1 MKLLLKA
8 AIRNSK
14 HFALALLTLGS
25 LLLLSTANYLEMFSL
40 GTLANTG
47 VDFFTLFGKQEG
59 KKLRAVRKV
68 SYEDFMRRWEV
79 IEKKKPGEVS
89 ASDAVSYIAKRK
101 ESNPI
106 NWVFRRVTADFD
118 VEKNFSTLIIL
129 LVLVALFK
137 ASTLF
142 FSRYV
147 TQLLSIRLTKDLRQ
161 QYFEHIQAL
170 PLQFYQEYNVG
181 SLAARVV
188 GDAGQIASSL
198 NSFLTNYLSTPFI
211 IFSTLGMC
219 FYLSW
224 QLSSIIFIGLP
235 LLIFPVV
242 FLTKKVKKVSRQ
254 LQRNQESFTS
264 VLLDFL
270 SGIQTV
276 KIYAMEA
283 FSLKKYKE
291 QNERMAHLQ
300 IKSAK
305 YDLLTRPILHTITTT
320 CLAFV
325 ALFGLYTL
333 HMSLAELIVFC
344 GLLHTFYE
352 PVKKFAEENAN
363 IQRGVVAAERMFEVL
378 QIHPIIEDKREAIP
392 LMGFE
397 KEIVFHQ
404 VSFKYKDKWILKNL
418 SFTVKKGET
427 VAIVGPTGAGKTTI
441 VQLLPR
447 LYDVQKGDIC
457 IDGKSIKEYTQRSLR
472 EVLAYV
478 PQKPFL
484 FYDTVFENIAFGR
497 DFSEEQV
504 VLAAK
509 KAYADEFIVHL
520 EKGYQT
526 LLAETG
532 KTLSGGQQQRLAI
545 ARALVKKS
553 PILVMDEATSSLDA
567 LSENRIKEAIK
578 NLHGHITQIVIAH
591 RLSTI
596 EYADRI
602 IYLQEGEKIAE
613 GSKEQLLASCPPFRR
628 MWNAYHQ
635 QEEENI
641 PFSC

>member
-14 HFALALLTLGS
+14 HFGLAFLALGS
-25 LLLLSTANYLEMFSL
+25 LLFLSTANYLEMFSL

-59 KKLRAVRKV
+59 KRLRPVRKI
-68 SYEDFMRRWEV
+68 SYEDFIQRWEA
-79 IEKKKPGEVS
+79 IEKKKEGELS
-89 ASDAVSYIAKRK
+89 SSDAVTYIAKRK

-106 NWVFRRVTADFD
+106 NWAFRKVTSGFD
-118 VEKNFSTLIIL
+118 IEKNFSTLILL
-129 LVLVALFK
+129 LVTVALFK
-137 ASTLF
+137 AIALF
-142 FSRYV
+142 FSRYI

-161 QYFEHIQAL
+161 QYFEHIQSL
-170 PLQFYQEYNVG
+170 PLQFYQDYNVG

-211 IFSTLGMC
+211 IVSTLGIC

-235 LLIFPVV
+235 LLVFPVV
-242 FLTKKVKKVSRQ
+242 FLTKKVKKISRQ
-254 LQRNQESFTS
+254 LQKNQENFTS

-291 QNERMAHLQ
+291 QNEKMASLQ

-325 ALFGLYTL
+325 ALFGLYML
-333 HMSLAELIVFC
+333 HMSVAELIVFC
-344 GLLHTFYE
+344 GLLHSFYE

-378 QIHPIIEDKREAIP
+378 HIHPVIEDAKGALP
-392 LMGFE
+392 LLSFE
-397 KEIVFHQ
+397 KEISFRE
-404 VSFKYKDKWILKNL
+404 VSFKYKDKWVLKNL

-447 LYDVQKGDIC
+447 LYDVQKGGVY

-472 EVLAYV
+472 EILAYV

-497 DFSEEQV
+497 DFTEEEV
-504 VLAAK
+504 EEAAK
-509 KAYADEFIVHL
+509 KAYADEFIVKL
-520 EKGYQT
+520 ENGYRT

-567 LSENRIKEAIK
+567 LSENRIKTAIQD
-578 NLHGHITQIVIAH
+578 LQGQVTQIVIAH

-596 EYADRI
+596 EYADKI
-602 IYLQEGEKIAE
+602 IYLEEGEKIAE
-613 GSKEQLLASCPPFRR
+613 GPKEVLLKTCTPFRN
-628 MWNAYHQ
+628 MWNMYHKKG
-635 QEEENI
+635 EKNLV
-641 PFSC
+641 